1 MFDDDDDDD
10 DDDASHADLQH
21 NMKNGYE
28 PFPVLQSSF
37 SWDVSSHVQGGPRIQ
52 L

>member
-1 MFDDDDDDD
+1 MFDDDD

-28 PFPVLQSSF
+28 PSPAINGVE
-37 SWDVSSHVQGGPRIQ
+37 
-52 L
+52 